1 MYQIGRCLFFSIRY
15 NIPATMTNILVAGI
29 LGALVAIAIQVTYIT
44 NIFSYVTDFLRF
56 CIQQKLYL
64 FPGIGSIFGCFF
76 CYGSKV
82 GWYHTIFLPIILI
95 EMEHGQPS
103 LLGSI
108 DQCTLVMTSAGI
120 CAANIIFG
128 SCQNEIENKKTS
140 TLCTRGILINLFCGD
155 FIEVAYPFMESS
167 SIVNLFAY
175 IGCGISSEILC
186 RHIVLSS
193 AYLPFFLTFPLAGD
207 KWFQM
212 VLASTISFTLSMT
225 GMLLQKQFFQPIS
238 NVNQNSNR
246 KDE

>member
-1 MYQIGRCLFFSIRY
+1 
-15 NIPATMTNILVAGI
+15 MTNILVAGV
-29 LGALVAIAIQVTYIT
+29 LGLLIAIGIQMTYIT
-44 NIFSYVTDFLRF
+44 NFFHYVTEFIRL
-56 CIQQKLYL
+56 CIQQKLFL
-64 FPGIGSIFGCFF
+64 FPGIGSIVGCIF

-120 CAANIIFG
+120 CAANIIMYG
-128 SCQNEIENKKTS
+128 GCKNNEIEKKKKTS
-140 TLCTRGILINLFCGD
+140 ILCTRGILINLFCGD
-155 FIEVAYPFMESS
+155 FIEVAYPFMERS

-175 IGCGISSEILC
+175 IGCSISSEILC
-186 RHIVLSS
+186 RYIVLSS

-212 VLASTISFTLSMT
+212 FLASIISFTVSMT
-225 GMLLQKQFFQPIS
+225 GMLLHNQFVPPKLNS
-238 NVNQNSNR
+238 HKNSN
-246 KDE
+246 KKVK